1 MKKIVMLAPTPPPMG
16 GMATWTLRV
25 LAGKLKNNWESVLV
39 EERIIGK
46 RDMFGNQTKR
56 ELRMEIKRCF
66 RIWGDLKKALKDPE
80 ALVVHSSIPAGTGS
94 IIREYVCGC
103 IAKSRKRKFI
113 VHFHCTIPNTV
124 RGKLNRFVLKQ
135 ICKICDG
142 IIVLN
147 QQSKDYLEPITKT
160 PVWIV
165 PNFVDDEELVES
177 HRINETIKTALY
189 VGGVIESKGCLEII
203 KLAKAYPDIEFRMV
217 GRAENKVTDAAQGVP
232 NVTFVGL
239 LDRDGVRKELENA
252 DVFLFLSFFPGE
264 GFSCAL
270 TEAMAAGL
278 PCLVSDWAANKVM
291 IEDKGGRVVPV
302 KATQQAIDA
311 LAEMMPA
318 ELRQEQSQFN
328 IHKVR
333 TQYSKE
339 VILSSY
345 VDCYEAVLERNV

>member
-1 MKKIVMLAPTPPPMG
+1 MKIE
-16 GMATWTLRV
+16 
-25 LAGKLKNNWESVLV
+25 AGYE
-39 EERIIGK
+39 
-46 RDMFGNQTKR
+46 M
-56 ELRMEIKRCF
+56 
-66 RIWGDLKKALKDPE
+66 
-80 ALVVHSSIPAGTGS
+80 
-94 IIREYVCGC
+94 
-103 IAKSRKRKFI
+103 
-113 VHFHCTIPNTV
+113 
-124 RGKLNRFVLKQ
+124 
-135 ICKICDG
+135 
-142 IIVLN
+142 
-147 QQSKDYLEPITKT
+147 QSKDYLEPITKT

-278 PCLVSDWAANKVM
+278 PCLVSDWAANKIM
-291 IEDKGGRVVPV
+291 IEDKGGRVVSV

-311 LAEMMPA
+311 LREMMPA
-318 ELRQEQSQFN
+318 DIRQVQSQFN
-328 IHKVR
+328 INKVR
-333 TQYSKE
+333 TQYSKD
-339 VILSSY
+339 VILGSY
-345 VDCYEAVLERNV
+345 VDCYEAVLER

>member
-1 MKKIVMLAPTPPPMG
+1 MKKVVMLAPTPPPVG
-16 GMATWTLRV
+16 GMATWTMRV
-25 LAGKLKNNWESVLV
+25 LSGKLKNDWQSVLV

-46 RDMFGNQTKR
+46 REMFGNQTKR
-56 ELRMEIKRCF
+56 NLLAEAKRCL

-80 ALVVHSSIPAGTGS
+80 ALVVHSSIPAATGA
-94 IIREYVCGC
+94 IIREYICGH
-103 IAKSRKRKFI
+103 ITRNRKRKFI

-124 RGKLNRFVLKQ
+124 RSKLNRFVLKQ
-135 ICKICDG
+135 ICKVCDG

-147 QQSKDYLEPITKT
+147 QQSKDYLAAITKM

-177 HRINETIKTALY
+177 HKINETIKTALY
-189 VGGVIESKGCLEII
+189 VGGVIETKGCLEII

-217 GRAENKVTDAAQGVP
+217 GRADSRIVDAAQGLT
-232 NVTFVGL
+232 NVTFVDL
-239 LDRDGVRKELENA
+239 LDRDGVRKELANA
-252 DVFLFLSFFPGE
+252 DVFLFLSFFASE

-302 KATQQAIDA
+302 KATQAAIDA
-311 LAEMMPA
+311 LSEMMPA
-318 ELRQEQSQFN
+318 DFRQAQSQFN

-339 VILSSY
+339 VVLGSY
-345 VDCYEAVLERNV
+345 VNCYEAVLEG

>member
-1 MKKIVMLAPTPPPMG
+1 MKKVVMLAPTPPPMG
-16 GMATWTLRV
+16 GMATWALRV
-25 LAGKLKNNWESVLV
+25 LDGNLKNNWESVLV
-39 EERIIGK
+39 EERIVGK
-46 RDMFGNQTKR
+46 REMFGNQTKR
-56 ELRMEIKRCF
+56 DLLAEIKRCF
-66 RIWGDLKKALKDPE
+66 RIWGDLKKTLADPE

-103 IAKSRKRKFI
+103 ITRNRKRKFI

-203 KLAKAYPDIEFRMV
+203 QLAKAYPDIEFRMV
-217 GRAENKVTDAAQGVP
+217 GRAESRVTDAAQGLS

-278 PCLVSDWAANKVM
+278 PCLVSDWAANKIM

-311 LAEMMPA
+311 LSEMMPA
-318 ELRQEQSQFN
+318 DIRQVQSQFN
-328 IHKVR
+328 INKVR
-333 TQYSKE
+333 TQYSKD
-339 VILSSY
+339 VILGSY
-345 VDCYEAVLERNV
+345 VDCYEAVLKG